1 MSLRVR
7 DLLDNPA
14 LGTRLLAGKTGLDR
28 TVAWAHSC
36 EVAKPWEWM
45 GSDELLMSIPGA
57 EPPSLRKS
65 RREADAVSRER
76 CHADSR
82 SDRLECLEK
91 DST

>member
-7 DLLDNPA
+7 NLLDNPA

-45 GSDELLMSIPGA
+45 GSDELLMSIPGGRASLLQEVAQGGGRRLAGALPCGLA
-57 EPPSLRKS
+57 E
-65 RREADAVSRER
+65 
-76 CHADSR
+76 
-82 SDRLECLEK
+82 
-91 DST
+91 